1 MGISAKNYEQLVDCS
16 ANYLWKYVF
25 HKYGSMFGIIYLLR

>member
-1 MGISAKNYEQLVDCS
+1 MGISATSYEQLVDFS

-25 HKYGSMFGIIYLLR
+25 HKYGSMFGIINLP